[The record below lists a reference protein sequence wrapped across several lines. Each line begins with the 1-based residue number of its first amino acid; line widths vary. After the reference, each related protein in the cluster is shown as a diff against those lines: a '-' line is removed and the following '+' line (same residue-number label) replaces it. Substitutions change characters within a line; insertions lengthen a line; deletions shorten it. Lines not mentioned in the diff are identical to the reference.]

1 MTFSPL
7 IILINKDNEPYI
19 LYITMNAVEG
29 KIIVY
34 YGKGEGKTTASIG
47 HVIRTLGHNK
57 RVVILQ
63 FMKGRPTTGEHQ
75 FLKNLDNLQIHLCG
89 APVFLKDKES
99 RKIHLKKAKE
109 GLELAHRM
117 LDEKKTD
124 LLVLDEILY
133 AVKFELLTEDDV
145 LELLKKRGH
154 TDIILSGR
162 EPGDRIIEMADIA
175 THMEK
180 VKHYWDKTGSTTS
193 GIEY

>member
-1 MTFSPL
+1 MDS
-7 IILINKDNEPYI
+7 
-19 LYITMNAVEG
+19 VEG
-29 KIIVY
+29 KIIAY

-47 HVIRTLGHNK
+47 HAIRTLGHNK

-63 FMKGRPTTGEHQ
+63 FMKGRPTTGEYQ

-89 APVFLKDKES
+89 APGFLKGEKS
-99 RKIHLKKAKE
+99 REIHLKKAKE
-109 GLELAHRM
+109 GLELAHRV
-117 LDEKKTD
+117 LAEKQAD
-124 LLVLDEILY
+124 LLILDEILY

-145 LELLKKRGH
+145 LELLEKRGH

-162 EPGDRIIEMADIA
+162 EPGARIIEMADIA

-180 VKHYWDKTGSTTS
+180 VKHYWNETSSTTS